1 MSGGIVLRFC
11 ALAVGSGGAQPTGT
25 AQNREPN
32 EDYRGPIRVHLD
44 DAVVE
49 VDGRL
54 HGFFQ
59 PIDGSYHWYGRLS
72 PDERLSAQGAE
83 RGRSTIEISVGD
95 GSRTP
100 ARLGERNPWGGH
112 RITGTGAPPFP

>member
-1 MSGGIVLRFC
+1 M
-11 ALAVGSGGAQPTGT
+11 TGEHD
-25 AQNREPN
+25 A
-32 EDYRGPIRVHLD
+32 EDLGYRGPIRVHLGD
-44 DAVVE
+44 TIVE
-49 VDGRL
+49 VEGQL

-72 PDERLSAQGAE
+72 PDERLSAQVAE

-95 GSRTP
+95 GSRAP

-112 RITGTGAPPFP
+112 RITGTGAPPFR